1 MIKNRNRLETI
12 VLALIIVLLFYVT
25 FIVNLA
31 VGVLL
36 WLIIIALSKV
46 INDIKSIKNQGGK
59 K

>member
-1 MIKNRNRLETI
+1 VIKNRNRLETI